1 MAENT
6 LENTD
11 MLEQDPPKGGSSFLN
26 EFNQSLSQSI
36 AKVAPE
42 PQPLTLAQKI
52 NAPVGPAYA
61 LPVSDDQ
68 INMYRYQDGFKEES
82 FNPFDSSNYQKFA
95 DKETWGTA
103 LSKGFDSFG
112 YKFGNTFVDYWK
124 GYGRMADALLSW
136 DWSKMLPDEETMAN
150 QYYED
155 QKDMYKNFVFEQP
168 DTEDSLF
175 SKRSV
180 SELIGNT
187 GFALGTFAGLGLEI
201 AADIA
206 VTALSGGAGA
216 VSFFGTAAKVA
227 AKEAVEQGVKAAAKK
242 AFNFT
247 DMLADVGKGFT
258 MANRSE
264 DEFSAAAKVINQMD
278 EASKIANMSKSGA
291 TAALNATFD
300 VFSNN
305 ILNVAKSKTFLEGAE
320 NLIKSTPLA
329 GTALRYGEKFTSA
342 IKGGASAGQL
352 LGIGLQGVRR
362 VAQELNMS
370 ATEASFEAVTS
381 YGDTLDKMVQDYQA
395 NNDGKVPSSAEFEQM
410 KQLANKASAANYNT
424 NMALLL
430 ATNKIQFGNIFNKF
444 IPANKFMSEAAENI
458 LKVERKG
465 LSQVYRKGAMGTFG
479 VAGQIAEDFGKREAA
494 YQIGKSMFKN
504 TFLKFSLSEGIQEN
518 LQETSAAAWR
528 DYYASQFEGTGT
540 TLKEAF
546 GEGISE
552 QFTKQ
557 GLKTFLMGA
566 VTGTLISGP
575 TRLATGAMDAAQRA
589 AINRQY
595 KDNPQDNPLTQQEAQ
610 LDADLMTQNAILKQV
625 AQGKFEN
632 KTFNFNAQTQAA
644 QDMSYAAAKGDRYE
658 FENAKD
664 NALIA
669 AVASAKRTGTQ
680 DVLFKAVSNMGA
692 EMSNEEFEAS
702 FGVKLEDTGFSSAA
716 EFTQNVASKIKRYSK
731 TIDDLTSHVKSRMAD
746 PSQYAP
752 GTNSQYAAML
762 TRKAQEDAIQF
773 IALNQLKGTAS
784 AERAKQ
790 VASDLLSVPGMQ
802 NSSDYAIRVL
812 TNAAN
817 LEGEIGNIAG
827 EIRVLRESLTAEGI
841 DPETKAD
848 IQKQLDNKI
857 EEQALLN
864 KWIGYWENRKRVVG
878 ETEEGDTVERDKVND
893 IFLGKNKGTI
903 EETDEDGNPTGNKV
917 PQYDHMDPEVLD
929 TFRKLVN
936 IKNKQ
941 VNNNTEISEQAL
953 QDGFQKVY
961 DYIRLDRD
969 TRDYMRSVDVL
980 MNADNYMAATERMVD
995 GNFKYNLLLYVDML
1009 LTRAEMQ
1016 AIFLMQ
1022 KAGVSNPADME
1033 AFVNEVITT
1042 VQDSDAYKKILVLAA
1057 NPDITVKEE
1066 DYAQQ
1071 LSKDIEKLI
1080 QETVAR
1086 MSAKY
1091 GSQEFTGDIPEAE
1104 YDQIIATKKL
1114 DAARR
1119 NIIAGKVADNETLTE
1134 REQKVYEMFKEDIDK
1149 DAQFI
1154 KAQDPVEEASLLDD
1168 IPVVGVVDA
1177 DGNLST
1183 ETEEIPET
1191 GESATEE
1198 VTTIEMAIAQLEANL
1213 ERERSSEFGSPQIV
1227 AQLEQQLQMLRQ
1239 AQADQ
1244 ATSQPADADMDAKLA
1259 DIQRRKEEIDNWQL
1273 PKKVDPAKQFVAEP
1287 RLVAEGNEQKI
1298 VDLLNEILDEALATP
1313 SYSNSINR
1321 INGAQFVKDTSGM
1334 YDDERAIFLET
1345 IKNRYY
1351 DMLDEELAA
1360 LGQPPVSRPSLQANT
1375 DTSVDEEIGTE
1386 GQLNYDA
1393 QQLAFFGIESETDPE
1408 EDRLP
1413 SEKDGEQYGV
1423 TGSTESGF
1431 DVVDKAGH
1439 TVNAEPIPSEE
1450 EAEETADSLNA
1461 TFNDLEFAQQLLRQV
1476 NADMKDPN
1484 LAVRFMEKAQASMKT
1499 SNSREKTMF
1508 SSLEEYYRTP
1518 NGKRR
1523 IEAIRESVITGRPV
1537 NYKTKK
1543 AAVSVTP
1550 ATTQLPLFGTTTTTA
1565 TKPALT
1571 LESLQELYAKAVE
1584 IREQALQNTEK
1595 NGKFVE
1601 EGQIIEDLRKITS
1614 CFS

>member
-1 MAENT
+1 MAENI
-6 LENTD
+6 LENN
-11 MLEQDPPKGGSSFLN
+11 LEQDPPKGSSPF
-26 EFNQSLSQSI
+26 EQQFNQAMGQI
-36 AKVAPE
+36 VQDANPE
-42 PQPLTLAQKI
+42 PKPQTISERL
-52 NAPVGPAYA
+52 NAPVGPSYA
-61 LPVSDDQ
+61 IPVSDDQ

-82 FNPFDSSNYQKFA
+82 FNPFDSSMYQKFA

-103 LSKGFDSFG
+103 LSKGFDSFA
-112 YKFGNTFVDYWK
+112 YKFGNTFTDYWK

-136 DWSKMLPDEETMAN
+136 DWDKMRPDEETIAN

-155 QKDMYKNFVFEQP
+155 QKDMFKNFVFEQP
-168 DTEDSLF
+168 DSEDSLF
-175 SKRSV
+175 SKRSI

-216 VSFFGTAAKVA
+216 VSFGATAMRVA
-227 AKEAVEQGVKAAAKK
+227 GKEAVEQGVKTAARK
-242 AFNFT
+242 AFSFS

-278 EASKIANMSKSGA
+278 EASKIANASKSSV
-291 TAALNATFD
+291 TAAMNATFD

-305 ILNVAKSKTFLEGAE
+305 ILNVAKSKTFAEGAS
-320 NLIKSTPLA
+320 NLVKSVPLA
-329 GTALRYGEKFTSA
+329 GTALKYGEKFASA
-342 IKGGASAGQL
+342 VKGGASAGQL
-352 LGIGLQGVRR
+352 VGIGLQGVRR

-370 ATEASFEAVTS
+370 ATEASFEAVTT
-381 YGDTLDKMVQDYQA
+381 YGDTLDKMVKDYQVA
-395 NNDGKVPSSAEFEQM
+395 NDGKVPSSDEFEHM

-430 ATNKIQFGNIFNKF
+430 ATNQIQFGNIFNKF
-444 IPANKFMSEAAENI
+444 IPANKFMTEAAEN
-458 LKVERKG
+458 LLTVERKG
-465 LSQVYRKGAMGTFG
+465 LSQIYRKGAMGTVG
-479 VAGQIAEDFGKREAA
+479 LAGQIAQDFGKREAA

-504 TFLKFSLSEGIQEN
+504 TFLKFSVTEGLQEN

-528 DYYASQFEGTGT
+528 DYYASQFDGTNQ
-540 TLKEAF
+540 TLSDAF
-546 GEGISE
+546 GEGLSE
-552 QFTKQ
+552 QFSKQ

-566 VTGTLISGP
+566 VTGVLISGP

-589 AINRQY
+589 AVNRQY
-595 KDNPQDNPLTQQEAQ
+595 KDNPADNPLKQQEAQ
-610 LDADLMTQNAILKQV
+610 FDADIAAQNAILRQV
-625 AQGKFEN
+625 SEGKFEN

-669 AVASAKRTGTQ
+669 AVVSAKRTGTQ
-680 DVLFKAVSNMGA
+680 DVLYRAVSQMGA
-692 EMSNEEFEAS
+692 EMTNDEFEAS
-702 FGVKLEDTGFSSAA
+702 FGVKLEDTGFNSAS
-716 EFTQNVASKIKRYSK
+716 EFTQNVAGKIKKYSK
-731 TIDDLTSHVKSRMAD
+731 AVDDLTSHVKSRLVDPAD
-746 PSQYAP
+746 YAK
-752 GTNSQYAAML
+752 GTNTQYAAAL

-773 IALNQLKGTAS
+773 IALNQLKGTMS

-790 VASDLLSVPGMQ
+790 VANDLLNVPGMQ

-812 TNAAN
+812 TNPMN

-827 EIRVLRESLTAEGI
+827 EIRVLRESLEAEGL
-841 DPETKAD
+841 DAETKAD
-848 IQKQLDNKI
+848 IQKNLDNKI

-864 KWIGYWENRKRVVG
+864 KWVGYWDNRKRVIG
-878 ETEEGDTVERDKVND
+878 ETEEGEVVERDKLAD
-893 IFLGKNKGTI
+893 TFFGKYQGKV
-903 EETDEDGNPTGNKV
+903 DELDVDGNPTGNQA

-941 VNNNTEISEQAL
+941 VNNNTELSEQGL

-980 MNADNYMAATERMVD
+980 LNTDNYLAATERMVD

-1009 LTRAEMQ
+1009 LTRAEIQ
-1016 AIFLMQ
+1016 AIMLMQ
-1022 KAGVSNPADME
+1022 KAGVSNPADQE
-1033 AFVNEVITT
+1033 AFVNEVINT

-1057 NPDITVKEE
+1057 NPEITVKEE
-1066 DYAQQ
+1066 DYAQE

-1080 QETVAR
+1080 QDTVAR

-1104 YDQIIATKKL
+1104 YDEIVATKKL

-1119 NIIAGKVADNETLTE
+1119 NIIAGKVAENESLTE
-1134 REQKVYEMFKEDIDK
+1134 REQKVYEMFKEEIDK
-1149 DAQFI
+1149 DVEFI
-1154 KAQDPVEEASLLDD
+1154 KAQDPVEEASLDNETP
-1168 IPVVGVVDA
+1168 IVGIVDENG
-1177 DGNLST
+1177 DLNT
-1183 ETEEIPET
+1183 DTTEIPET
-1191 GESATEE
+1191 GESTTEE
-1198 VTTIEMAIAQLEANL
+1198 VTTIEMAIAQIEANL
-1213 ERERSSEFGSPQIV
+1213 ERERTSEFGDPQIV
-1227 AQLEQQLQMLRQ
+1227 AQLEQQLQMLRDAQ
-1239 AQADQ
+1239 AQQ
-1244 ATSQPADADMDAKLA
+1244 AAAAPEQVEEQPAASIPTVDA
-1259 DIQRRKEEIDNWQL
+1259 
-1273 PKKVDPAKQFVAEP
+1273 
-1287 RLVAEGNEQKI
+1287 
-1298 VDLLNEILDEALATP
+1298 
-1313 SYSNSINR
+1313 
-1321 INGAQFVKDTSGM
+1321 
-1334 YDDERAIFLET
+1334 
-1345 IKNRYY
+1345 
-1351 DMLDEELAA
+1351 
-1360 LGQPPVSRPSLQANT
+1360 
-1375 DTSVDEEIGTE
+1375 EIGTE

-1393 QQLAFFGIESETDPE
+1393 QQLAFFGIENETNPE
-1408 EDRLP
+1408 DDRLP
-1413 SEKDGEQYGV
+1413 SEKEGEEFGV
-1423 TGSTESGF
+1423 TAAEEGGF
-1431 DVVDKAGH
+1431 DIVDKAGH
-1439 TVNAEPIPSEE
+1439 TVNAEPIATEA
-1450 EAEETADSLNA
+1450 EAEEKADSLN
-1461 TFNDLEFAQQLLRQV
+1461 TTYNDLEFAQKLLRDV

-1484 LAVRFMEKAQASMKT
+1484 VAVRFMEKAQGSMKT

-1508 SSLEEYYRTP
+1508 SSLEEYYKTP

-1523 IEAIRESVITGRPV
+1523 IDAIRESVITGKPV
-1537 NYKTKK
+1537 NYKAKK
-1543 AAVSVTP
+1543 AAVTVTP
-1550 ATTQLPLFGTTTTTA
+1550 STQQVSLFNTTATTA